1 MDINDEVGQGVETT
15 HRVTVEAVI
24 KRGMSAARHL
34 RGDIYEVRA
43 IGKAGSYRILFAL
56 EGRFSHIF
64 LGIHAFP
71 KKTQKTPNADIELAE
86 DRLADWRARL
96 KRDHPG

>member
-1 MDINDEVGQGVETT
+1 M
-15 HRVTVEAVI
+15 EAVI
-24 KRGMSAARHL
+24 KQGMSAARHL

-43 IGKAGSYRILFAL
+43 IGRTGSYRILFAL

-71 KKTQKTPNADIELAE
+71 KKTQKTRDADIELAE
-86 DRLADWRARL
+86 ERLADWRTRL
-96 KRDHPG
+96 KRDHRG